1 MCVALR
7 DINFRGVAL
16 AVIFV
21 LSVVGSSL
29 GQGSRLELG
38 RRVQRLEMAWENAD
52 LTQRDASL
60 RPLQNAVT
68 SFFSLRLSEA
78 GKKIDEAWYGLREK
92 SSKTPLDLSV
102 IGLTVLANP
111 VLSDCAVE
119 ELKVELIDFYPSP
132 KKLPDATQLHLRLF
146 KGSDRVVASTTFP
159 LAKESG
165 SWIWNTGE
173 LPEGDYQLAAEFQSE
188 DARFKYPPITISRI
202 ANLDSRLMS
211 LKEHLKSVENKK
223 QSPAETKAPEGLSK
237 DVDAS
242 SANSSILATLRNEV
256 RLVENMQTGKVQEA
270 DFPMNARL
278 NFCELLAKLDHQ
290 QHPVPK
296 VLDEGQQYWMN
307 LAAGNRSVR
316 TRIQVPNTM
325 TSPRPVLF
333 LFHGA
338 GGSENMFFQTYG
350 AGKVVAEA
358 TQRGWIVVCPG
369 QGLLGL
375 ALNLEEMLD
384 ALECFIPCD
393 RNAVMLV
400 GHSMGAMQVMN
411 QVKRFPELPIAAVA
425 VGGGRS
431 FRPSSSRAIPRAPWF
446 VTAGTADFGR
456 SGGRALHESLQK
468 LGCDSEFHLSQAAE
482 HLTSVQASIGP
493 IFEFLDQVM
502 KASAERQ

>member
-1 MCVALR
+1 MCVAPR
-7 DINFRGVAL
+7 DIDLRGVAL

-29 GQGSRLELG
+29 GQSSRMELG
-38 RRVQRLEMAWENAD
+38 RRVQRLEIAWENAD
-52 LTQRDASL
+52 LSQREATL

-78 GKKIDEAWYGLREK
+78 GKRIDEAWYGLREN

-111 VLSDCAVE
+111 VLADCGVD

-132 KKLPDATQLHLRLF
+132 KELPKTTQLHLQLF
-146 KGSDRVVASTTFP
+146 KDAERVILSTTFP
-159 LAKESG
+159 FSQESR

-173 LPEGDYQLAAEFQSE
+173 LPAGDYQLVAEFQSE
-188 DARFKYPPITISRI
+188 DAKYQYPPITISRI
-202 ANLDSRLMS
+202 ANLDSRLTE
-211 LKEHLKSVENKK
+211 LKEHLKTVENKK
-223 QSPAETKAPEGLSK
+223 KSAPKTSATQGGAKNLN
-237 DVDAS
+237 AS
-242 SANSSILATLRNEV
+242 SAISSILATLRNEV
-256 RLVENMQTGKVQEA
+256 RLMENMQTGKAQET

-278 NFCELLAKLDHQ
+278 TFCESLAKLDDEQ
-290 QHPVPK
+290 QLPLK

-307 LAAGNRSVR
+307 LAAGVRSIR
-316 TRIQVPNTM
+316 TRIQVPDSI

-350 AGKVVAEA
+350 AGKVVTEA

-384 ALECFIPCD
+384 AIECFIPCD
-393 RNAVMLV
+393 RKAVMLV

-425 VGGGRS
+425 VGGGKS
-431 FRPSSSRAIPRAPWF
+431 FRPSSSLAIPRAPWL

-456 SGGRALHESLQK
+456 SGGRALHESLKK

-502 KASAERQ
+502 KASAEGE